1 MCLKINISS
10 SYKNIFFLDNFSST
24 FFSGISSRILHR
36 KIFIRQN
43 HQNFHYD
50 FFSSDFFPIVGQ
62 EFSPGSNGGTP
73 RLQIGLG
80 KKIQTIFDS
89 STFFFKLSKS
99 KNVFQKNRLF
109 CMNAS
114 IRWQFN
120 EFSWFPVRENS
131 LFTPALS
138 EKGELTIPNFRNL
151 DQPSTSINT
160 LIPPPPSPQTIRPQ
174 SSSDSR
180 LDFGYHL
187 FSSSGAC
194 GSCVSNDMYLRKLL
208 TPLSHKY
215 LVHIDFVS
223 NSPPSQL
230 TH

>member
-1 MCLKINISS
+1 MS
-10 SYKNIFFLDNFSST
+10 F
-24 FFSGISSRILHR
+24 R
-36 KIFIRQN
+36 KIVCF
-43 HQNFHYD
+43 
-50 FFSSDFFPIVGQ
+50 
-62 EFSPGSNGGTP
+62 
-73 RLQIGLG
+73 
-80 KKIQTIFDS
+80 
-89 STFFFKLSKS
+89 
-99 KNVFQKNRLF
+99 
-109 CMNAS
+109 AS

-131 LFTPALS
+131 LAVYSSIIRKRRTDDPKFSKSRPTFNTN
-138 EKGELTIPNFRNL
+138 KHL
-151 DQPSTSINT
+151 D
-160 LIPPPPSPQTIRPQ
+160 PPSPQTIRPQ

-187 FSSSGAC
+187 LSSSGAC